1 MVLQYIFRKKVLSAE
16 HFKKH
21 LWLKMLVQYYKT
33 IAELEKKVSYYLYSL
48 QLQYLLMSFKIWNQI
63 IDKDRI
69 FLCSKS
75 DNFWEK
81 SCENQKVVCS

>member
-33 IAELEKKVSYYLYSL
+33 IAELEKKGILLLIFIKITVFTYVS
-48 QLQYLLMSFKIWNQI
+48 
-63 IDKDRI
+63 
-69 FLCSKS
+69 
-75 DNFWEK
+75 
-81 SCENQKVVCS
+81 